1 MGLACAAPSW
11 GCFCTSVGGSPA
23 GTEGLDLL
31 LTDLGDRYHVAVL
44 SEAGRELVAD
54 PAFGRLPTP
63 TRAEAEARHAAASA
77 RMPALFDAEAVAGK
91 VEWEAPVWMRHA
103 RRCLACGACS
113 FLCPTCH
120 CFDIQD
126 EVTAEGGVRFRCWDT
141 CQFGEFTRMGA
152 GHNPRPT
159 QTERLRQRVSHKF
172 KYLVEEFGRTG
183 CTGCGRCVEA
193 CPVNIDIRSVLARD
207 RGRRAMS
214 DAGHL
219 YVPNLA
225 VIDRVVEETWDTKT
239 FRAVFADA
247 PMRERFAYHPGQFQ
261 EVSVFGVGEA
271 TFCLTSSPTR
281 AGFIEF
287 SAKKVGAVTSALHDL
302 VPGETVGIRG
312 PYGNWFPARGASRKE
327 PALRGGRDRHGA
339 VALALELLP
348 RPTIRLWPHRYL
360 LRGANPG

>member
-1 MGLACAAPSW
+1 MGAAILRKSDVMPWVRGLLASYRVVAPVVEAEGTVRYRSLTSEASVTLDGLRPLRSPKEHFLPQFEPLLTFRGTGTALTLESPAAREPATVILGVRPCDARALARLDDVFLGRKDTDDLYEARRKTTLLVGVACAAPSW

-23 GTEGLDLL
+23 GTEGLDLS

-44 SEAGRELVAD
+44 SESGRALVAP
-54 PAFGRLPTP
+54 PAFGPATDADAAL
-63 TRAEAEARHAAASA
+63 AGERHAAVIA

-113 FLCPTCH
+113 FLCPACH

-172 KYLVEEFGRTG
+172 KYLVEEFGRMG

-193 CPVNIDIRSVLARD
+193 CPVNIDIRSVLAEIE
-207 RGRRAMS
+207 G
-214 DAGHL
+214 G
-219 YVPNLA
+219 
-225 VIDRVVEETWDTKT
+225 
-239 FRAVFADA
+239 
-247 PMRERFAYHPGQFQ
+247 ER
-261 EVSVFGVGEA
+261 
-271 TFCLTSSPTR
+271 
-281 AGFIEF
+281 
-287 SAKKVGAVTSALHDL
+287 
-302 VPGETVGIRG
+302 
-312 PYGNWFPARGASRKE
+312 
-327 PALRGGRDRHGA
+327 
-339 VALALELLP
+339 
-348 RPTIRLWPHRYL
+348 
-360 LRGANPG
+360 